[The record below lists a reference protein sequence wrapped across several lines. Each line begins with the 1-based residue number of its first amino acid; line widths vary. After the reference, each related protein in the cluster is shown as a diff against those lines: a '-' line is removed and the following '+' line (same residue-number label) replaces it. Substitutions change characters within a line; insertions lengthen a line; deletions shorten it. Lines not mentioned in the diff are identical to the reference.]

1 MSFTI
6 NNKLTFID
14 VFHSL
19 SSSLDS
25 LDENV
30 SKEGFK
36 YMSREFDN
44 NLSGLVKQNGFYP
57 NEYMSDFK
65 KFKEELPSKESFIVC

>member
-14 VFHSL
+14 IFHSL

-30 SKEGFK
+30 SKEDFK

-44 NLSGLVKQNGFYP
+44 NLLGLVKQNGFYP

-65 KFKEELPSKESFIVC
+65 KFKEELHSKESFIVC